1 MFARMPFPFHAGL
14 LLAIAGGWFS
24 CYPAQLV
31 AQQNPPTGPGLDL
44 VDSFSAQAQEAA
56 SPDAG
61 SATGRQQTPA
71 TDNVLPPVTPEV
83 AVQPPVDPIVAMASQ
98 IEQRRAQIAL
108 PQSSIPE
115 DLKETLTALYQDAL
129 TQLTALQSA
138 QGESAVSEQMIA
150 AAPESTKRIQQ
161 RLEDFQKQSKPVVPR
176 PEDLR
181 EGKERQQALSTELST
196 ATSELRNL
204 ETEQSRRTQRKQQIP
219 GDIAKLR
226 TRLNELQKKPTAD
239 TTGKPELVIEA
250 GRWYQSVALEAVQAQ
265 VRKLELEAQA
275 YEVENELL
283 PAQIELAR
291 RIEARLKEQVQ
302 QISTQLEALRSNHIK
317 QSKYDAQV
325 LLTKTTVP
333 QAREQLEEL
342 LAKIERWQ
350 TLANQHVDVQ
360 VKSRVAQ
367 DTLDTWRGRLKSLN
381 DQSRGGELNSWVG
394 LKLRRQ
400 QSELPDDGVLRR
412 DIETVRSQLRDAE
425 AIQFEMQDSQRDAR
439 RQIVRIESESST
451 PPAPGET
458 SRSKLEIEQLLA
470 VLSLRQTVGSAIETD
485 TRDLID
491 DLIAAATTRQATIDL
506 VAEYKEFIEKYIL
519 WIRSADPLAISDFSV
534 SWYAANWFVSAPN
547 LKAVLGL
554 FWMDVRNSPWWY
566 GVFFASMSVLIVNRP
581 GMSKLLGRLSQ
592 QAQKRGCSS
601 FRLTA
606 RALLLTL
613 LLASPLA
620 IILLFAHWRLAG
632 APITSVP
639 SAEEASDYVYA
650 ISMAFLYTAIVLF
663 PIAFSRQVSQP
674 YGLGVK
680 HFGWSESLATTC
692 RNGLKWLIWIG
703 LPLVF
708 LTSAMCVQS
717 DSRRE
722 NSLGR
727 LAFIALM
734 MLLTVFLIR
743 VVHPTRGCFAGHI
756 KSHPHGWLDR
766 TSWLWYTGICLV
778 PVAIAVTS
786 IIGFQYTAVRIAIH
800 LNSTIVM
807 LVSLTIAYG
816 LLARW
821 LLLNRRKLML
831 ARARARL
838 EEAARRE
845 AHPSVSVT
853 DVPDIDMVEINEQTR
868 RLVTSL
874 IVATGIGVAF
884 VIWSDVLP
892 AVEILN
898 RFVIWEVEGKTPDQD
913 SNITLANLVLLVP
926 VLVLMVIAG
935 RNVPGLLEIGLLQH
949 LPLSTAAR
957 YAVTTLFRY
966 AIFAFGITAAGWIV
980 GLQWASI
987 QWLVAALGVG
997 LGFGLQE
1004 IFANFVS
1011 GVILLFEQPLRVGDI
1026 VSIDGT
1032 TGTVSKIRM
1041 RATTIINWDRQE
1053 LIVPNKE
1060 LITGKL
1066 LNWTLSDTT
1075 NRIVV
1080 DVGVAY
1086 GSDVKVAC
1094 DVISEVCEE
1103 HPNVM
1108 TDPSPV
1114 ITFSGFGD
1122 NTLNIVVRAYLSS
1135 LDNRLTTIHEIH
1147 QQVYEALAK
1156 AEIEIAFPQRD
1167 LHIRSLPDKL
1177 SSWLD
1182 SK

>member
-1 MFARMPFPFHAGL
+1 MPIRVGL
-14 LLAIAGGWFS
+14 LLVIVGGGLS
-24 CYPAQLV
+24 YYPSNLV
-31 AQQNPPTGPGLDL
+31 GQQSVPTGRALDL
-44 VDSFSAQAQEAA
+44 VGSFSAQAPQDAD
-56 SPDAG
+56 PDAG
-61 SATGRQQTPA
+61 SATSPTFEPQLPA
-71 TDNVLPPVTPEV
+71 AGSVLPPATQDV
-83 AVQPPVDPIVAMASQ
+83 AAQLAVDPIAALASQ
-98 IEQRRAQIAL
+98 IEQRRAQVAL
-108 PQSSIPE
+108 PQSGIPD

-129 TQLTALQSA
+129 TQLAALQSA
-138 QGESAVSEQMIA
+138 QSETARYEQMIA
-150 AAPESTKRIQQ
+150 SASSSVDRVQESLENLQQ
-161 RLEDFQKQSKPVVPR
+161 QPKPVVPR

-181 EGKERQQALSTELST
+181 EGKEQQQTLSAELSKT
-196 ATSELRNL
+196 TGELRDF
-204 ETEQSRRTQRKQQIP
+204 EVEQSRRSQRKQEIP
-219 GDIAKLR
+219 VDIAKLR
-226 TRLNELQKKPTAD
+226 TRLDELQKKPTID
-239 TTGKPELVIEA
+239 DTGKPEQAIEA
-250 GRWYQSVALEAVQAQ
+250 GRWYQSVALQTVQAQ

-275 YEVENELL
+275 YEAESTLL
-283 PAQIELAR
+283 PAQIDLAR
-291 RIEARLKEQVQ
+291 RIETRLKEQVQ

-317 QSKYDAQV
+317 QSKYDAQD
-325 LLTKTTVP
+325 LLTKTAVP
-333 QAREQLEEL
+333 EARQQVQEL
-342 LAKIERWQ
+342 LVKIDRWEALAK
-350 TLANQHVDVQ
+350 QHVDVQ
-360 VKSRVAQ
+360 VNSKVAQ
-367 DTLDTWRGRLKSLN
+367 ETLDTWRGRLMSLK

-400 QSELPDDGVLRR
+400 QSELPDKASLRR

-425 AIQFEMQDSQRDAR
+425 AIQFEMQDSQREAR
-439 RQIVRIESESST
+439 RQIERIERESSA
-451 PPAPGET
+451 PPGPG
-458 SRSKLEIEQLLA
+458 SKSKAEIEQLLA
-470 VLSLRQTVGSAIETD
+470 VLTLRQTVGNAIETD

-491 DLIAAATTRQATIDL
+491 DLIAAATTRQETIDL
-506 VAEYKEFIEKYIL
+506 VVEYKDFIEKHIL
-519 WIRSADPLAISDFSV
+519 WIRSAQPLAVGDFTD
-534 SWYAANWFVSAPN
+534 SWQAANWFVSRPN
-547 LKAVLGL
+547 LQAVGEL
-554 FWMDVRNSPWWY
+554 FRTDVRDSFWWY
-566 GVFFASMSVLIVNRP
+566 GLFFASMAVLIMNRP
-581 GMSKLLGRLSQ
+581 GMSQLLARLSQ
-592 QAQKRGCSS
+592 QAQKRGCSD

-606 RALLLTL
+606 RALLLTM
-613 LLASPLA
+613 LLASPVA

-632 APITSVP
+632 SPMNRVA
-639 SAEEASDYVYA
+639 SAVEASDYINA
-650 ISMAFLYTAIVLF
+650 ISMAFLYTALVLF

-674 YGLGVK
+674 HGLGVK

-692 RNGLKWLIWIG
+692 RSGLKWLIWVG

-717 DSRRE
+717 DSRKE

-727 LAFIALM
+727 LAFVALM
-734 MLLTVFLIR
+734 LLLMVFLMR

-756 KSHPHGWLDR
+756 KSHPNGWLER

-786 IIGFQYTAVRIAIH
+786 TIGFQYTAVRIAIH

-807 LVSLTIAYG
+807 LVTLTIAYG

-845 AHPSVSVT
+845 AHLPVPIT

-874 IVATGIGVAF
+874 IVATGIGATF
-884 VIWSDVLP
+884 AIWSDVLP

-898 RFVIWEVEGKTPDQD
+898 RFVIWEVDGNSPEENA
-913 SNITLANLVLLVP
+913 NITLANLVLLVP

-980 GLQWASI
+980 GLQWSSI

-1041 RATTIINWDRQE
+1041 RATTIVNWDRQE

-1086 GSDVKVAC
+1086 GSDMKEAC
-1094 DVISEVCEE
+1094 AIISNVCEE
-1103 HPNVM
+1103 HPNIM
-1108 TDPSPV
+1108 TDPRPV

-1135 LDNRLTTIHEIH
+1135 LDNRLATIHEIH
-1147 QQVYEALAK
+1147 QQVYEALAH

-1167 LHIRSLPDKL
+1167 MHIRSLPDKL